1 MDDFSQPPPQST
13 PQPTPEPTPLTSL
26 NPGALSEPPAPVP
39 PAFTDRS
46 GGLMIFGIVQIILGL
61 LCSLM
66 IPLVM
71 LGAFVSRLVPGG
83 VASRPLQLASGI
95 VNYAVIAATL
105 IILGI
110 GSTQAKRWARALTLV
125 FSWYGLVMGALITI
139 LMTAILPV
147 AMKAG
152 IARAQQTAP
161 DASTAA
167 VSTVVL
173 AIIVTLVIIFLAF
186 FLIVV
191 PVAFVIFYSRKDVE
205 LTCRDRDP
213 VERWTDRTPLPVL
226 GASSILFLASLQLL
240 SAAISFPYF
249 PFFGRY
255 LGGIPGIGCFLAF
268 AAIDMCLA
276 FGLFRLQIAAWWI
289 AIFAS
294 LFRIVSMALTYT
306 RTNLMDV
313 YSRMGLPQGQ
323 LETLHANPLTRS
335 HVILWWGFLFS
346 LIFLGYL
353 VWLRRYFRKQSTPQ
367 PPEILAPADS
377 PQLG

>member
-1 MDDFSQPPPQST
+1 
-13 PQPTPEPTPLTSL
+13 
-26 NPGALSEPPAPVP
+26 
-39 PAFTDRS
+39 
-46 GGLMIFGIVQIILGL
+46 MIFGIVQIILGL

-95 VNYAVIAATL
+95 VNYAVIAAAL

-110 GSTQAKRWARALTLV
+110 GSTQSKRWARALTLV
-125 FSWYGLVMGALITI
+125 FSWYGLVMGVLVTI
-139 LMTAILPV
+139 LMTAIIPV

-152 IARAQQTAP
+152 IARAQQNAP

-167 VSTVVL
+167 VSTIVL
-173 AIIVTLVIIFLAF
+173 ATIVTLVIIFLAF

-226 GASSILFLASLQLL
+226 GASSILFLASMQLL
-240 SAAISFPYF
+240 SSAISFPFF

-255 LGGIPGIGCFLAF
+255 LGGIPGVACFLAF
-268 AAIDMCLA
+268 AAVYLYLA
-276 FGLFRLQIAAWWI
+276 FGLYRLQVAAWWI

-294 LFRIVSMALTYT
+294 LFRIFSMALTYT
-306 RTNLMDV
+306 RANLMDV
-313 YSRMGLPQGQ
+313 YSRMGLPPGQ
-323 LETLHANPLTRS
+323 LETLHANPLMRG

-346 LIFLGYL
+346 VIFFGYL
-353 VWLRRYFRKQSTPQ
+353 VWLKRYFRQRPTPLPSEAAASTDP
-367 PPEILAPADS
+367 S
-377 PQLG
+377 HLG